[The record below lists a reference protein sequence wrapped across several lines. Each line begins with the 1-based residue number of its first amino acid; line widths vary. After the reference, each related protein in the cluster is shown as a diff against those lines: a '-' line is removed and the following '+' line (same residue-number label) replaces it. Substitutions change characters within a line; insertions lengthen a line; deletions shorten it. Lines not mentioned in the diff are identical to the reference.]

1 VMAPGDVR
9 GETEFGDGAWRC
21 EGRSWRRLVEVKAA
35 SVLDGGVADRR
46 GVAEKEMS
54 PTSYVDGGT
63 RGGSGGVRGGGGCGG
78 GQGTIKYTELAVHIT

>member
-46 GVAEKEMS
+46 VAEKEMS
-54 PTSYVDGGT
+54 PTSDVDGGT